1 MQKIASI
8 IKEAKAEIER
18 LRAENQELRAKLEEN
33 PIKKEASFEN
43 DENFF
48 GIPVEDTDYSR
59 KPKNSEEYFEM
70 FFGKD

>member
-18 LRAENQELRAKLEEN
+18 LRAENQELKAKLEEN
-33 PIKKEASFEN
+33 SIKKEASFED